1 MMTLVSMMP
10 AVALTAVMTNCFY
23 TNLSS
28 AVFDAAKTFMIA
40 HGPKYAAVFQPPSL
54 DAGMTDY
61 DMFSRRIYCYDFFHQ
76 QDKNADDGTPAK
88 FRLKNPGWHP
98 MDQDYVPSPGVE
110 EYVCETRAVV
120 QKAFE
125 DSIKLH
131 KIRPPRNLSKKHR
144 DALRRLRLRT
154 DVVFIDTDKGLG
166 IVVLD
171 ADDYEARVL
180 AELSTTHHLQ
190 TSADEDPSLATRAEL
205 REKLLPLIGTLP

>member
-1 MMTLVSMMP
+1 
-10 AVALTAVMTNCFY
+10 
-23 TNLSS
+23 
-28 AVFDAAKTFMIA
+28 
-40 HGPKYAAVFQPPSL
+40 
-54 DAGMTDY
+54 
-61 DMFSRRIYCYDFFHQ
+61 
-76 QDKNADDGTPAK
+76 
-88 FRLKNPGWHP
+88 

-131 KIRPPRNLSKKHR
+131 KIWPPRNLSKKHR
-144 DALRRLRLRT
+144 DALWRLRLRT
-154 DVVFIDTDKGLG
+154 DVVFIDADKGLG

-171 ADDYEARVL
+171 VDDYEARVL

-190 TSADEDPSLATRAEL
+190 TSADEDPLLVTRAEL